1 MAVTIE
7 LSSVY
12 LPLTDNQRAVAVEAT
27 TVGEALR
34 KLTEKYAKLSKEIY
48 NGRGLRQPSVSIYV
62 NSRDINTL
70 DDINTRLENG
80 DVVTVVPSVGWKR
93 PYGTI

>member
-12 LPLTDNQRAVAVEAT
+12 LPLTENTRAVSVEAS

-34 KLTEKYAKLSKEIY
+34 KLTEKYSKLSKEIY
-48 NGRGLRQPSVSIYV
+48 NGRGLRQPTVSIYV

-80 DVVTVVPSVGWKR
+80 DVVTVVPLVGWKR
-93 PYGTI
+93 PYGAV